1 MLMNVTF
8 VVASRQNIKDLQE
21 LCNHCL
27 FLNGNG
33 TRLRWTSSPVFLDH
47 KRVMMLSLSSSTDS
61 PKLLIFCLS
70 RRRYLLVSWQIYMFP
85 ESCHSTAFRWRS
97 VQTVAA
103 FSPPS
108 SGIVS
113 KKLWELIRNSAPLIT
128 LSRKAKLNESTKFL
142 KICF

>member
-8 VVASRQNIKDLQE
+8 AVASRQNTKDLLE
-21 LCNHCL
+21 LWNPSL

-47 KRVMMLSLSSSTDS
+47 KRVTMLSFSSLTDS

-70 RRRYLLVSWQIYMFP
+70 RRRSLLVSWQTYMFP
-85 ESCHSTAFRWRS
+85 ELFPSMVFRWRS
-97 VQTVAA
+97 VQTEAT
-103 FSPPS
+103 FSPRN

-113 KKLWELIRNSAPLIT
+113 KKLWELI
-128 LSRKAKLNESTKFL
+128 
-142 KICF
+142 

>member
-1 MLMNVTF
+1 MYQDIRQRYWWSNMSRTLLVMLMNVTF

-27 FLNGNG
+27 FLSGNG
-33 TRLRWTSSPVFLDH
+33 TRLRWTSSPVFLGH
-47 KRVMMLSLSSSTDS
+47 KRVMMLSLSSSTES

-70 RRRYLLVSWQIYMFP
+70 RRQYLLVSWQTYMFP
-85 ESCHSTAFRWRS
+85 ELFHSTAFRWRS

-103 FSPPS
+103 FSHPS

-113 KKLWELIRNSAPLIT
+113 KKLWELI
-128 LSRKAKLNESTKFL
+128 
-142 KICF
+142 

>member
-8 VVASRQNIKDLQE
+8 AVASRQNTKDLLE
-21 LCNHCL
+21 LCNPSL

-33 TRLRWTSSPVFLDH
+33 KILRWTSSPVFLDH

-70 RRRYLLVSWQIYMFP
+70 RRRFLLVSWQTYMFP
-85 ESCHSTAFRWRS
+85 ELFPATVFRWRS
-97 VQTVAA
+97 VQIVAA
-103 FSPPS
+103 FSPQD

-113 KKLWELIRNSAPLIT
+113 KKLWALT
-128 LSRKAKLNESTKFL
+128 
-142 KICF
+142 

>member
-8 VVASRQNIKDLQE
+8 VVASRKNITDLLE
-21 LCNHCL
+21 LCNPSL

-47 KRVMMLSLSSSTDS
+47 KRVMMLFLSSSIDS
-61 PKLLIFCLS
+61 LKLLIFCLS
-70 RRRYLLVSWQIYMFP
+70 RRRSLLVSWQTYMFP
-85 ESCHSTAFRWRS
+85 ELFHCTVFRWRT
-97 VQTVAA
+97 VQIVAA

-113 KKLWELIRNSAPLIT
+113 KKLWALI
-128 LSRKAKLNESTKFL
+128 
-142 KICF
+142 

>member
-8 VVASRQNIKDLQE
+8 AVPSRQNTKDLLE
-21 LCNHCL
+21 LCNPSL

-47 KRVMMLSLSSSTDS
+47 KRVMMPSLSSSIDS

-70 RRRYLLVSWQIYMFP
+70 RRRYLLVSWQTYMFP
-85 ESCHSTAFRWRS
+85 ELFPSMVFRWRS
-97 VQTVAA
+97 DQIVAA
-103 FSPPS
+103 FSPPN

-113 KKLWELIRNSAPLIT
+113 KKLWELI
-128 LSRKAKLNESTKFL
+128 
-142 KICF
+142 

>member
-1 MLMNVTF
+1 MSMSVMF
-8 VVASRQNIKDLQE
+8 AVASRQNTKDLQE
-21 LCNHCL
+21 LWNHCL

-70 RRRYLLVSWQIYMFP
+70 RRQSLLVSWQTYMFP
-85 ESCHSTAFRWRS
+85 ELFLSTVFRWRS
-97 VQTVAA
+97 VQIMAA
-103 FSPPS
+103 FSHPS

-113 KKLWELIRNSAPLIT
+113 KKLWALIRNSALLIT
-128 LSRKAKLNESTKFL
+128 PSRKAKLNELTKFL
-142 KICF
+142 KIC

>member
-27 FLNGNG
+27 FLSGNG

-47 KRVMMLSLSSSTDS
+47 KRVMMPFLSSSTDS

-70 RRRYLLVSWQIYMFP
+70 KRRYLLVSWQTYMFP
-85 ESCHSTAFRWRS
+85 GLFPSTVFRWIS
-97 VQTVAA
+97 VQIVAA

-113 KKLWELIRNSAPLIT
+113 KKLWALI
-128 LSRKAKLNESTKFL
+128 
-142 KICF
+142 

>member
-1 MLMNVTF
+1 MLMSVTF

-33 TRLRWTSSPVFLDH
+33 TRLRWTSSPVFLDQ
-47 KRVMMLSLSSSTDS
+47 KGVMMPSLSSSTDS

-70 RRRYLLVSWQIYMFP
+70 RRQYLLVSWQTYMFP
-85 ESCHSTAFRWRS
+85 ELFPCTVFRWRS

-103 FSPPS
+103 FSPQS

-113 KKLWELIRNSAPLIT
+113 KKLWELI
-128 LSRKAKLNESTKFL
+128 
-142 KICF
+142 